1 LGPCFDAA
9 KIVWVAERLY
19 KDNMMRKL
27 LIFFGM
33 ITAIMLVCI
42 FNNTNQ
48 LLLQPL
54 TTPERFLSSM
64 PYISLSLFQREYVL
78 IQPSST
84 ILVYSLG
91 LFMFFIGIYFVITR
105 KHQKSR
111 EYWGIGLI
119 LWGISAIVAGTSYQ
133 AFGYEL
139 KCNHLEFCLFTSNVE
154 LAYMLLTAYAINYL
168 VVAIGYTSLAQAAR
182 KRLIQ
187 FAILDSILY
196 FVYML
201 IGAIIPIKFIVSYE
215 GFMSFIGVNFIIMFI
230 LNIRHYSKFKDALN
244 RNLIMIWFGFLLVN
258 IGYFVFLFGELGI
271 RLYKSHGIWFN
282 ENDALHILLILWT
295 LMLFLL
301 LRTQLMDTAKD

>member
-1 LGPCFDAA
+1 
-9 KIVWVAERLY
+9 
-19 KDNMMRKL
+19 MRRL

-48 LLLQPL
+48 LLLQPP
-54 TTPERFLSSM
+54 TTPEMFLSSM
-64 PYISLSLFQREYVL
+64 PHISLSLFKHEYVL

-84 ILVYSLG
+84 IFVYFLG
-91 LFMFFIGIYFVITR
+91 LFMIFIGMHFVITR

-139 KCNHLEFCLFTSNVE
+139 KCNHREFCLFTSNVE
-154 LAYMLLTAYAINYL
+154 LVYMLLTAYAINYL
-168 VVAIGYTSLAQAAR
+168 VAATGYTCLAQTER
-182 KRLIQ
+182 KRLSQ

-196 FVYML
+196 SVYML
-201 IGAIIPIKFIVSYE
+201 IGAIIPIKFVVSYE
-215 GFMSFIGVNFIIMFI
+215 GFMAFIGVNFIIMFI
-230 LNIRHYSKFKDALN
+230 LNVRHYSKFKDALN
-244 RNLIMIWFGFLLVN
+244 RNLIMIWIGFLVVN
-258 IGYFVFLFGELGI
+258 IGYFVFLFGEFGTQ
-271 RLYKSHGIWFN
+271 LYKSHGIWFN
-282 ENDALHILLILWT
+282 ENDVLHILLILWT
-295 LMLFLL
+295 VMLFLL